1 MDRFGVSTSTRHSH
15 CEPLKNIGIM
25 APTKA
30 AYMDIVLMEIID
42 LCLAVM
48 IIRCAI
54 FITFTHPNPPKL
66 RSLSCRHVS
75 HLTYA
80 LCTLN
85 IPSS

>member
-30 AYMDIVLMEIID
+30 AYMDIVLMEMTD
-42 LCLAVM
+42 LCLAAM

-54 FITFTHPNPPKL
+54 FKTLTHPNPPKL
-66 RSLSCRHVS
+66 RSLSCCHIS

-80 LCTLN
+80 PHTLN
-85 IPSS
+85 IPSP